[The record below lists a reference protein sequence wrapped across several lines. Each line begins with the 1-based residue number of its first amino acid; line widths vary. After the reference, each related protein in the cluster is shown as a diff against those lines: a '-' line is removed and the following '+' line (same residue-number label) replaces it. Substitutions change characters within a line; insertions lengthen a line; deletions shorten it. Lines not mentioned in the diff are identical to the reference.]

1 MARRLANDSAPEL
14 ARWLADGRGDALRHL
29 GWLDLCR
36 VLLECLSSDLARR
49 LLADELD
56 AIAGLQRG
64 EDEASLTERSPGIG
78 AACRRIPSLRPEDRL
93 EDARARQHELD
104 GLDLLWLEESR
115 EGRSGGV
122 RSGLREIEDL
132 EPSLAAL
139 ARGGG
144 GSVDPATIS
153 APLAVVELIGVAEL
167 CRVAGRVATLF
178 AAAQARSD
186 ATPEQRR
193 GLDALARLLRGE
205 RAEMDRSE
213 HDEGPVETLPEL
225 LDVLD
230 RSIDREGADE
240 PRIADR
246 ASPALASARKRVR
259 ACKQSLL
266 AKAERMV
273 RSAELGD
280 SLRDRYWTERE
291 GRIVLPIRSDA
302 LGKVRGAGTIIH
314 GSSGSGHTFFVEP
327 AVLVEDNNALREAES
342 HAIEEERKVR
352 RELSAKVAQHADALR
367 GMQRAMLELD
377 RVAARLDLSER
388 VEGVPPELGEAIELR
403 SARHPLMLLDG
414 VDVVPNDIVLARGQ
428 GLVISGPNAGGKT
441 VALKTLGILAL
452 MAASG
457 LRVPCRGRAAIP
469 LFRHVIT
476 DVGDDQSITA
486 NLSTFSAHIAHVRA
500 ALRFA
505 AHDGA
510 ATLVLLDEI
519 AVGTDPEQGAA
530 LAEAILLHL
539 VEAGATVVVTTHY
552 DRLKLLATREGEQR
566 LAGRFHNAAVGFDIQ
581 RMRPTFRLTL
591 GVPGSSSALAVA
603 RRLGLPESILGEAE
617 GLLGDQ
623 GVKIDELLRSID
635 AERQSLVRTRERLER
650 DKQRLATRDRE
661 VRDREQR
668 ALEGIRSRKAKA
680 YAAAV
685 EQLRGLERELAD
697 KRKELRRMAPE
708 HVDALPTRDQL
719 AGEASRRL
727 AEQREADERERRAE
741 HEVAPSE
748 ALRVG
753 AKVRVISLGQLGQ
766 IVAISGKKAT
776 VQLPLSRTSV
786 KLDDLALADDE
797 EPKRKVKRGKARA
810 ILDFPAALV
819 SQAAAHFG
827 DTPTPVT
834 PSVDNVCDVRGE
846 RYEDAQDKV
855 TTFVARALELDQDV
869 VIIRHGLGSG
879 ALRNAVREVLQRLG
893 NVRKQRAGLVQE
905 GGEAVTVAW
914 VE

>member
-1 MARRLANDSAPEL
+1 M
-14 ARWLADGRGDALRHL
+14 
-29 GWLDLCR
+29 LC
-36 VLLECLSSDLARR
+36 
-49 LLADELD
+49 DELD

-64 EDEASLTERSPGIG
+64 ETEASLTERSPSVG
-78 AACRRIPSLRPEDRL
+78 AACRRIPSLGPEDHV
-93 EDARARQHELD
+93 EAARARLFELD
-104 GLDLLWLEESR
+104 GLELLWMEESR
-115 EGRSGGV
+115 EGRPGGV
-122 RSGLREIEDL
+122 RSGLRELEDL

-139 ARGGG
+139 ARNGAAT
-144 GSVDPATIS
+144 VDAATIS

-167 CRVAGRVATLF
+167 CRVAGRVATLL
-178 AAAQARSD
+178 AAANARSD

-193 GLDALARLLRGE
+193 GLAALTHHLRG
-205 RAEMDRSE
+205 DR
-213 HDEGPVETLPEL
+213 PVLDDSAVDTLPEL

-240 PRIADR
+240 PRISDR
-246 ASPALASARKRVR
+246 ASPALAQARKRVR

-327 AVLVEDNNALREAES
+327 AALVEDNNALREAES

-367 GMQRAMLELD
+367 GMQRAMLGLD
-377 RVAARLDLSER
+377 RVAARLELSDR
-388 VEGVPPELGEAIELR
+388 VEGVPPELGDAIELR

-441 VALKTLGILAL
+441 VALKTLGLLAL
-452 MAASG
+452 MAAAG
-457 LRVPCRGRAAIP
+457 LRLPCRGRAAIP

-486 NLSTFSAHIAHVRA
+486 NLSTFSAHIAHVRE

-505 AHDGA
+505 AGDSGHGEGA
-510 ATLVLLDEI
+510 GTLVLLDEI

-566 LAGRFHNAAVGFDIQ
+566 MAGRFHNAAVGFDIQ

-603 RRLGLPESILGEAE
+603 RRLGLPESILVEAE
-617 GLLGDQ
+617 ALLGDQ

-680 YAAAV
+680 YAAAL

-719 AGEASRRL
+719 AGEASRLL

-776 VQLPLSRTSV
+776 VQLSLSRTSV
-786 KLDDLALADDE
+786 KLDDLALAEDE

-810 ILDFPAALV
+810 ILEFQTPV
-819 SQAAAHFG
+819 VITSHAAAHFG
-827 DTPTPVT
+827 DSPTPVT

-855 TTFVARALELDQDV
+855 TSFVARALELDQDV

-879 ALRNAVREVLQRLG
+879 ALRNAVREVLQRLA